1 MLLTIDGVDAGY
13 AGKQVVRGASL
24 SVAEGEVVALVGHNG
39 AGKSTL
45 LDCIFGLR
53 RVDAG
58 SVRFADVTITNRSPA
73 ENLRA
78 GIAYAPQGGRVYR
91 KLTVEDNLKVG
102 GFVRTTAQRA
112 KAIARVYETFPILH
126 ARRHGRAGLLSGG
139 ERAMLAIGMVLAAS
153 PRLIFLDEPS
163 GGLAPILVERAFETI
178 RHVAIELSMAVLI
191 VEQNLSEAFA
201 IADRA
206 YVMAGG
212 RIVAQG
218 TPAELT
224 EGDRLSEVF
233 FGELEQEQTT

>member
-1 MLLTIDGVDAGY
+1 MLLTVSGVSAGY
-13 AGKQVVRGASL
+13 AGKQVLRAATL
-24 SVAEGEVVALVGHNG
+24 SVDEGEVVALVGHNG

-45 LDCIFGLR
+45 LDAIFGLR
-53 RVDAG
+53 RIDVGAVAYAG
-58 SVRFADVTITNRSPA
+58 RTITNRSPA
-73 ENLRA
+73 ANLSG

-91 KLTVEDNLKVG
+91 KLTVEDNLEVG
-102 GFVRTTAQRA
+102 GFVRPAAQRRQ
-112 KAIARVYETFPILH
+112 AIAEVYATFPILH

-139 ERAMLAIGMVLAAS
+139 ERAMLAMGMVLAAC

-163 GGLAPILVERAFETI
+163 GGLAPILVERSFETI
-178 RHVAIELSMAVLI
+178 RRIAAEKAMAVLL

-212 RIVAQG
+212 RIVAEG

-224 EGDRLSEVF
+224 QGDRLSAVF
-233 FGELEQEQTT
+233 FGDQVKEQER